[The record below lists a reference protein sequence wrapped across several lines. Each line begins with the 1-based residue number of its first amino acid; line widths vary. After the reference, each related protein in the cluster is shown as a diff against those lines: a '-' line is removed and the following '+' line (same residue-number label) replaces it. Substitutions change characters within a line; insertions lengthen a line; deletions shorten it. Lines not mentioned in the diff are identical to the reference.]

1 VVQAAAK
8 VYNVV
13 ADVTIATYVPSFVH
27 RGANGS
33 GLTARPPAGSGRRRL
48 LAPGPAQQQRPGRS
62 LLQASSGGIAAS
74 LTDLGV
80 ALQAALNAT
89 GVSTA
94 TLSPTDVDYTAAY
107 TSSLLA
113 GMQYLRQATAGLAS
127 STGSVA
133 SAVLQSYGNQ
143 SLQQDAATDSLLV
156 SQLQSLLAELQLEFG
171 LLANRTTQV
180 ELLMNL
186 QAAAYT
192 HVFSSAGAG
201 ASQQRARQLP
211 LLAPSHV
218 AHPTCWRRMH

>member
-1 VVQAAAK
+1 MVQAGAK

-27 RGANGS
+27 RSTNGS
-33 GLTARPPAGSGRRRL
+33 GLTTRQPAGSGRRRL
-48 LAPGPAQQQRPGRS
+48 LASAAGQQRHPGRS
-62 LLQASSGGIAAS
+62 LLQASSSGITAS
-74 LTDLGV
+74 LTELGL

-94 TLSPTDVDYTAAY
+94 ALSPTDVDYTAAY
-107 TSSLLA
+107 TASLLA

-127 STGSVA
+127 SAGSVT
-133 SAVLQSYGNQ
+133 SGVLQSYGNQ
-143 SLQQDAATDSLLV
+143 SLQQDAAVDALLV

-171 LLANRTTQV
+171 LVASRTTQV

-192 HVFSSAGAG
+192 HVFSSAGEG
-201 ASQQRARQLP
+201 A
-211 LLAPSHV
+211 
-218 AHPTCWRRMH
+218 